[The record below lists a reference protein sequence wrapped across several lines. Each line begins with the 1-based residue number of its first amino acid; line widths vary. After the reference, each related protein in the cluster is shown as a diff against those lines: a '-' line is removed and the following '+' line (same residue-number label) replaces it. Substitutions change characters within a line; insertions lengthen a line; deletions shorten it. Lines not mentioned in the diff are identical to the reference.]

1 MDERLYEAIAR
12 RKSFHVFRG
21 IGDESITSDDLA
33 DIMTAISELKPLAPA
48 IRTAVRIVPARETN
62 CRVGAQYCILFYS
75 EEKDDYLRN
84 IGYLGEQ
91 LDLWLVSRNIGTLW
105 FGLGKTGEKEFEGL
119 PFVIMMAVAR
129 VDDSRKF
136 REDVSESKRK
146 PVGEIWNGER
156 IPRVTDIA
164 RYAPSAV
171 NSQPWR
177 VEIDRER
184 LSVYRSRRPLVGG
197 IVGASA
203 ASFFNRIDM
212 GIFLCYLEL
221 CLQHEHIAYTR
232 ELFPDSGE
240 EKLNLNAAYRLRPE
254 FVLRK
259 AVPADRDRIG
269 ELFVE
274 MLRNIYHTQ
283 DVRPYEEGY
292 LEKYFAGGEDWICVA
307 QEGDGVAAF
316 LSIEVHHEPEAY
328 LYLDDLSVTERCRN
342 AGIGTALI
350 ERAEAYA
357 REIGI
362 PAVVFHVEKSNEA
375 AFRLYTRLGY
385 TVCREDGSRLLMEK
399 RME

>member
-1 MDERLYEAIAR
+1 MDERLYEAIAG

-21 IGDESITSDDLA
+21 IGDGSITNDDLA
-33 DIMTAISELKPLAPA
+33 DIMAAISELRPLDPA

-146 PVGEIWNGER
+146 PIGEIWSGDM
-156 IPRVTDIA
+156 IPGVTDIA

-177 VEIDRER
+177 VEREGDR

-197 IVGASA
+197 IVGVSA

-232 ELFPDSGE
+232 ELFPDSAE
-240 EKLNLNAAYRLRPE
+240 EKRNLNAVYRIRLRFE
-254 FVLRK
+254 LRK
-259 AVPADRDRIG
+259 AVPADRERI
-269 ELFVE
+269 EALFVE
-274 MLRNIYHTQ
+274 MLRSIYHTQ
-283 DVRPYEEGY
+283 DVKPYEEGY
-292 LEKYFAGGEDWICVA
+292 LDKYFAGGEDWICVA

-316 LSIEVHHEPEAY
+316 LSIEVYREPEAY

-362 PAVVFHVEKSNEA
+362 PAVVFHVEKANEA

-399 RME
+399 RIE

>member
-21 IGDESITSDDLA
+21 IGDGSITSDDLA
-33 DIMTAISELKPLAPA
+33 DIMAAISELRPLDPA
-48 IRTAVRIVPARETN
+48 IRTAIRIIPAQDTN

-91 LDLWLVSRNIGTLW
+91 LDLRLVSRGIGTLW
-105 FGLGKTGEKEFEGL
+105 FGLGKTAEKGFEGL
-119 PFVIMMAVAR
+119 PFVIMIAVAR
-129 VDDSRKF
+129 VDDESKF
-136 REDVSESKRK
+136 REDISESKRK
-146 PVGEIWNGER
+146 PVGEIWSGEA
-156 IPRVTDIA
+156 IPGVTDVA

-177 VEIDRER
+177 VENDGESLRVCR
-184 LSVYRSRRPLVGG
+184 CRRPLIGGVVGS
-197 IVGASA
+197 SA

-221 CLQHEHIAYTR
+221 CLRHEHIGYERT
-232 ELFPDSGE
+232 LFPDSAE
-240 EKLNLNAAYRLRPE
+240 EKLNLNAVYRLRPE

-259 AVPADRDRIG
+259 AEPADRERI
-269 ELFVE
+269 EALFVE
-274 MLRNIYHTQ
+274 MLRSIYRTD
-283 DVRPYEEGY
+283 DVKPYEEGY
-292 LEKYFAGGEDWICVA
+292 LDKYFAGGEDWICVA
-307 QEGDGVAAF
+307 QEGDETVAF
-316 LSIEVHHEPEAY
+316 LSVEVHREQENY

-342 AGIGTALI
+342 EGLGTALI
-350 ERAEAYA
+350 ERAEDYA

-399 RME
+399 RMD